1 MNDPNKLFAEI
12 FCDPTNEQMA
22 LMYIAS
28 LMSVTEDEEAYR
40 IKIHQVAL
48 LRNFFGQTQC
58 SRKDY
63 YLQRLSDIES
73 LLEKDRIIGGWAN
86 TAKEEVGGV
95 DNDYL
100 RNE

>member
-1 MNDPNKLFAEI
+1 MNDPNKLFTEI

-22 LMYIAS
+22 LMYLAS

-48 LRNFFGQTQC
+48 LRNFFGQTQS

-63 YLQRLSDIES
+63 YLQRLNDIENI
-73 LLEKDRIIGGWAN
+73 LEKDRIVGGWN
-86 TAKEEVGGV
+86 KYVPEEV
-95 DNDYL
+95 
-100 RNE
+100 R

>member
-1 MNDPNKLFAEI
+1 MNDPNKLFTEI

-22 LMYIAS
+22 LMYLAS

-48 LRNFFGQTQC
+48 LRNFFGQTQS

-63 YLQRLSDIES
+63 YLQRLSDIENI
-73 LLEKDRIIGGWAN
+73 LEKDRIVGGWN
-86 TAKEEVGGV
+86 KYVLEEV
-95 DNDYL
+95 
-100 RNE
+100 R

>member
-1 MNDPNKLFAEI
+1 MNDPNKLFTEI

-22 LMYIAS
+22 LMYLAS

-48 LRNFFGQTQC
+48 LRNFFGQTQS

-63 YLQRLSDIES
+63 YLQRLNDIENI
-73 LLEKDRIIGGWAN
+73 LEKDRIVGGWN
-86 TAKEEVGGV
+86 KYVLEE
-95 DNDYL
+95 L
-100 RNE
+100 R